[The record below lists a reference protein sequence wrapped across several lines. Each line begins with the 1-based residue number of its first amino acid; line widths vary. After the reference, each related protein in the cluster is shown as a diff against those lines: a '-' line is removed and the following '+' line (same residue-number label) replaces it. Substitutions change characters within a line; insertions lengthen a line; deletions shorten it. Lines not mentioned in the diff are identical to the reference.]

1 MPYRRERV
9 VGWRAG
15 LRGAV
20 GHRGDN
26 GLMSDDVGGLSVRQ
40 GPRKR
45 AGDVRVAD
53 FTLLVRVEGRPA
65 AVRVFTDDEADE
77 AAQYAASTGGV
88 VVPLPLSPPAGY
100 VRGPDGSL
108 LPEGAA
114 GASPLA

>member
-1 MPYRRERV
+1 MPHRRASGSL
-9 VGWRAG
+9 VGEP

-20 GHRGDN
+20 GYRGDN

-45 AGDVRVAD
+45 ASDVRVAD
-53 FTLLVRVEGRPA
+53 FTLLVRVEGQPA
-65 AVRVFTDDEADE
+65 AVRVFTDEEADE

-100 VRGPDGSL
+100 VRGSDGSL

-114 GASPLA
+114 GASSPA

>member
-1 MPYRRERV
+1 MTYRRERV

-45 AGDVRVAD
+45 AGDVRVAV
-53 FTLLVRVEGRPA
+53 LVRVEGRPA
-65 AVRVFTDDEADE
+65 AVRVFTDEEADE

-114 GASPLA
+114 GASPPA